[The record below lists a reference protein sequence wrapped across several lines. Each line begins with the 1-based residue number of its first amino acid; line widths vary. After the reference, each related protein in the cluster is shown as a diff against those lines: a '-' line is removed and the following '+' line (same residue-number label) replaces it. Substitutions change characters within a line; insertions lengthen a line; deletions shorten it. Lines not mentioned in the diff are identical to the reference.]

1 MTKVNTEYGASKVRK
16 GKEGQKSA
24 FERKSLRGD
33 IKRFTRQRI
42 LDAALQC
49 FRHSSFRLTTVE
61 QIAKS
66 AGMTVPT
73 FYRYFPSKDDLIPPL
88 QDHLNAEVQAVLR
101 QLDEVDVSD
110 LNAVRHWFDA
120 YIVMWSRVH
129 QLCDAFWEASTLTGP
144 NAKNVWPDT
153 MEAVSVLK
161 NALSGLSGE
170 ARMRTEARMGMLV
183 LFMDRAALLVL
194 AEESNATAGR
204 IADEFSTILW
214 AVLNPSKAMDSANA
228 E

>member
-1 MTKVNTEYGASKVRK
+1 MTKVNTEYGASKVGK
-16 GKEGQKSA
+16 GKPRLEPAVK
-24 FERKSLRGD
+24 EKSLRGD

-49 FRHSSFRLTTVE
+49 FRHNSFRLTTVE
-61 QIAKS
+61 QIANA

-73 FYRYFPSKDDLIPPL
+73 FYRYFPSKDDLITPL
-88 QDHLNAEVQAVLR
+88 QDHLTAEVQAVLR
-101 QLDEVDVSD
+101 QLDEIDVTD
-110 LNAVRHWFDA
+110 RNAVRHWFDA
-120 YIVMWSRVH
+120 YIVMWTRVH
-129 QLCDAFWEASTLTGP
+129 QLCDAFWEASTLNGP

-161 NALSGLSGE
+161 NALSVLSGE
-170 ARMRTEARMGMLV
+170 ARKRTEVRMGMLV
-183 LFMDRAALLVL
+183 LFMDRAALLVV

-214 AVLNPSKAMDSANA
+214 AVLNPFKAMDSASA